1 LKKLIKK
8 GFEFVAINVELS
20 KFKVKKGK
28 TEVVEEWMNFLS
40 QHMEQV
46 LLTLKDEK
54 MYVESIFREKDA
66 ENEYLYWFS
75 VQDEGGNNVEESR
88 HEVDKK
94 HLEYWYE
101 CIDEEIPHV
110 DLETKVVMIPDT
122 IRNVME

>member
-1 LKKLIKK
+1 MKK

-28 TEVVEEWMNFLS
+28 TKVVDEWMDFLN

-54 MYVESIFREKDA
+54 MYIESIFREKDA

-75 VQDEGGNNVEESR
+75 VQGEGGNNVEESQ
-88 HEVDKK
+88 HEVDKR

-101 CIDEEIPHV
+101 CIDEETPHV

>member
-1 LKKLIKK
+1 MKK
-8 GFEFVAINVELS
+8 GFEFMAINVELA

-28 TEVVEEWMNFLS
+28 TEVVDEWMSFLN

-75 VQDEGGNNVEESR
+75 VQGDGGNNVEESQ
-88 HEVDKK
+88 HEVDKR
-94 HLEYWYE
+94 HLEYWFE
-101 CIDEEIPHV
+101 CIDKETPHV

-122 IRNVME
+122 IRNVMV